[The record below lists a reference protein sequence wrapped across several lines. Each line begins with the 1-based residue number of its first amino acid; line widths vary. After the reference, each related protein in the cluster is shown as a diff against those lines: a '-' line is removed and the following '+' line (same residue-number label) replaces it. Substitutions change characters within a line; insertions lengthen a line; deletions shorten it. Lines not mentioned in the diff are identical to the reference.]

1 MANRNRQKT
10 WNETQKV
17 QPGSRNRTDS
27 RLLVTTLVRLLFLVA
42 FLFLVLNG
50 KMQIWLGVF
59 LASAVGASF
68 FGRFFCGYACP
79 MNTLMV
85 PTDWV
90 MKKLRL
96 PRRPAPT
103 WLQGRILPWL
113 MLAVSL
119 FSMLALKRLLGL
131 NVPVLLVLVGVAVL
145 VTLMYEPEVFHN
157 RICPFGAIQKL
168 GGQFAKRS
176 KQVDAETCVGCGLCV
191 KACDSRAVQITNR
204 KAVIDKALCHQCQNC
219 SVACPKAAIQ
229 YGKAK

>member
-1 MANRNRQKT
+1 MANRNRQIT
-10 WNETQKV
+10 WNKTQKE
-17 QPGSRNRTDS
+17 QPGTRNRTDS
-27 RLLVTTLVRLLFLVA
+27 RLLVTNLIRLLFLA
-42 FLFLVLNG
+42 LFLFLVLNG

-59 LASAVGASF
+59 LASAVSATF

-85 PTDWV
+85 PTDWL

-96 PRRPAPT
+96 PRRSAPT
-103 WLQGRILPWL
+103 WLRGRILPWL
-113 MLAVSL
+113 MLAASL
-119 FSMLALKRLLGL
+119 FSMLGLKRLLGL
-131 NVPVLLVLVGVAVL
+131 NVPILLVLVGVAVL
-145 VTLMYEPEVFHN
+145 VTLVYEPEVFHN

-219 SVACPKAAIQ
+219 SVACPKVAIQ
-229 YGKAK
+229 YGKTK